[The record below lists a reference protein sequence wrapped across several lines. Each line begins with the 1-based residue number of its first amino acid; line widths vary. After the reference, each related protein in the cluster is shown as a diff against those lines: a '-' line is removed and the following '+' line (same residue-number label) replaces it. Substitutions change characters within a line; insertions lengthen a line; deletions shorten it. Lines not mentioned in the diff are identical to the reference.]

1 MYKIETRKLEIFDI
15 HSWTAEGKNYFLN
28 YIKVYHTCYEW
39 IKYENSMS
47 MSIEIIKD
55 RSF

>member
-28 YIKVYHTCYEW
+28 YTKVYHTCYER